1 MGVNLSDYYGDLP
14 FGGDESIVFIV
25 FAVWLILMLFVLIYS
40 VVVYVLQSVGMYT
53 IAKRRGIRNPWLSWL
68 PIGNAW
74 ILGSISD
81 QYQYVANGNIRSR
94 RKVLLGLSI
103 ATYALMIIYYICKM
117 IAIIQSAIFEYQ
129 PVDMLGGLLL
139 ETGFVLVMGALGII
153 NAVFAYM
160 AYYDLFDSCNP
171 KHSVVFLVLG
181 IFFSFLLPFFVFAC
195 RKKDLG
201 MPPRKTAVQPPQP
214 VYQAPEWQPP
224 MEQTVPEEPETA
236 EPEE

>member
-1 MGVNLSDYYGDLP
+1 MGVNLNDYYGDLP
-14 FGGDESIVFIV
+14 LGVDERIAFVI

-40 VVVYVLQSVGMYT
+40 VVVYVLQSLGMYT
-53 IAKRRGIRNPWLSWL
+53 IAKRRGIRHPWLSWL
-68 PIGNAW
+68 PIGNTW

-81 QYQYVANGNIRSR
+81 QYQYVAKGNIRSR

-103 ATYALMIIYYICKM
+103 ATYALTVVYYIYQM
-117 IAIIQSAIFEYQ
+117 ISMIGSIIFEQQ
-129 PVDMLGGLLL
+129 PMDMWSGFLLQI
-139 ETGFVLVMGALGII
+139 GFVLAMGTLGII
-153 NAVFAYM
+153 NAVFTYM

-171 KHSVVFLVLG
+171 KRSVVFLVLG
-181 IFFSFLLPFFVFAC
+181 IFFGFLLPFFVFAC

-214 VYQAPEWQPP
+214 VYQAPAEL
-224 MEQTVPEEPETA
+224 TVSEESEAA